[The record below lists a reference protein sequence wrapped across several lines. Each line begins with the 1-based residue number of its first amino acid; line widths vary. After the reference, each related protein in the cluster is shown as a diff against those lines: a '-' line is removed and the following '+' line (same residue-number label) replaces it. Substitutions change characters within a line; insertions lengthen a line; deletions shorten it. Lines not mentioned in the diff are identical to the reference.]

1 MVVTMTRTEIEAL
14 REEADFEAKAA
25 QGARGESELP
35 RSFWESYAAMANTD
49 GGRIVL
55 GVAEQAD
62 GQLEVL
68 GLRHPRKVRK
78 ALWDGLNNRQIV
90 SASLLADAEV
100 VETDCEGRVIVVVSV
115 PRAPRALRP
124 VHLGS
129 NPLTG
134 TFRRGFEGDYRCPEP
149 AVRRMLAEALEDS
162 RDARLLS
169 GFGLGD
175 LDRESLAAYRN
186 VFRSTR
192 PGHPWITIEDADLL
206 RNLGGWAHDRDTGK
220 EGLTLAGLLMFGRQ
234 PAILEAVHTYLVDYQ
249 EQPLDDP
256 EQRWLDRITTD
267 GTWSGNL
274 FDFFR
279 RVYERLVRD
288 LKVPFRMEDGHHRRD
303 ETHVHEALREAL
315 VNTLIHADYAGSIG
329 ILVVRRP
336 DGFSFRNPG
345 TLRVA
350 ADVALAGGT
359 SDCRNRNLQKMFQLI
374 GEGEQ
379 AGSGLPKIL
388 RAWQEQSWRRPRL
401 WEETELECSKLWLP
415 MSSLV
420 PPEAVARLQAQLG
433 ARFDALDALD
443 RLALVTALVEGK
455 VSNQRLREV
464 TAEHPTDLTAR
475 LRDLVGR
482 GLLLP
487 SGRARGTFYTLSDA
501 AETEPPLEALFRGGE
516 AEPSSE
522 HPGPSSLQLPR
533 SSEHSAPSS
542 LPSGESPLRSPES
555 PLPPGPSPLP
565 SAGGSS
571 RTPAERLPM
580 AELDEL
586 ARPVRERQRAPKE
599 LVRATILDLCRERF
613 IALRTL
619 AALLGRSPESLR
631 IHHLLDLSKT
641 GQLALRYPDRPSH
654 PAQEYRTREPE
665 HA

>member
-1 MVVTMTRTEIEAL
+1 MVATMTRTEIEAL

-35 RSFWESYAAMANTD
+35 RSFWASYAAMANTD

-62 GQLEVL
+62 GRLEVV
-68 GLRHPRKVRK
+68 GLRNPRRVRK
-78 ALWDGLNNRQIV
+78 ALWDGLNNRQVV
-90 SASLLADAEV
+90 SASLLRDADV
-100 VETDCEGRVIVVVSV
+100 VETDCESRVVVVVTV

-134 TFRRGFEGDYRCPEP
+134 TFRRGFEGDYRCSQP

-162 RDARLLS
+162 RDAQLLP

-175 LDRESLAAYRN
+175 LDRDSLAAYRN

-192 PGHPWITIEDADLL
+192 PGHPWITIEDTELL

-234 PAILEAVHTYLVDYQ
+234 PTILEAVHTYLVDYQ

-288 LKVPFRMEDGHHRRD
+288 LKVPFRMEHGHHRRD

-315 VNTLIHADYAGSIG
+315 VNTLIHADYAGSVG

-350 ADVALAGGT
+350 AEVALAGGT

-464 TAEHPTDLTAR
+464 SAEHPADLTAR

-487 SGRARGTFYTLSDA
+487 SGRTRGTFYTLGGTDES
-501 AETEPPLEALFRGGE
+501 EPPLEVLFRGGKT
-516 AEPSSE
+516 APSSE
-522 HPGPSSLQLPR
+522 HPGAGSLQSPGSSEHLAP

-542 LPSGESPLRSPES
+542 EHSAPSSEHLPLSRAAASEAWKQLEA
-555 PLPPGPSPLP
+555 LAGP
-565 SAGGSS
+565 
-571 RTPAERLPM
+571 
-580 AELDEL
+580 
-586 ARPVRERQRAPKE
+586 
-599 LVRATILDLCRERF
+599 VRATRKAPHADVEATILRVCAGRF
-613 IALRTL
+613 VSLRTL
-619 AALLGRSPESLR
+619 AALLGRTSDTLR
-631 IHHLLDLSKT
+631 VHYLTALIREGRLD
-641 GQLALRYPDRPSH
+641 LRYPDRPSH